1 MLRINVLEYSMFPLC
16 LHVLSVSLLVT
27 ILYVIIMEK
36 EKCLAFNLIETL
48 SNNNIKGINTL

>member
-1 MLRINVLEYSMFPLC
+1 MFPLC

-27 ILYVIIMEK
+27 ILYVIIMGK

-48 SNNNIKGINTL
+48 SNNNIKGINIL